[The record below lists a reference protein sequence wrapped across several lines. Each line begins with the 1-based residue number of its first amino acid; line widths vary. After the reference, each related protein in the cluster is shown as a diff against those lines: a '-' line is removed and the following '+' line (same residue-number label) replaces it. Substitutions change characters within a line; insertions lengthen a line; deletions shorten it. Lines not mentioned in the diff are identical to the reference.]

1 MKEIIS
7 PPIRQVKR
15 EVRTLGIAIRKRIL
29 GEGFNIVGVVF
40 RGNSLLD
47 GVMKSITKGTDLIP
61 DVVNMILS
69 SPHYEQVRIIILEHP
84 ISYEAESL
92 DPLRL
97 AQSVKKPVLILSF
110 NINPPLL
117 WEGATHFQIK
127 KEETILN
134 ITSLGLKP
142 RTAERVIKMAS
153 RLDEALPECLRVA
166 NLILD
171 SLACCE

>member
-1 MKEIIS
+1 MKKIM
-7 PPIRQVKR
+7 PHPIRQVKR
-15 EVRTLGIAIRKRIL
+15 EVRTLGIAIRKRNR

-47 GVMKSITKGTDLIP
+47 GVMKSIAKGTDLIP

-69 SPHYEQVRIIILEHP
+69 SPHYEQVRVIILEHP
-84 ISYEAESL
+84 ISCGAESL

-97 AQSVKKPVLILSF
+97 AQFVTKPVLILSF
-110 NINPPLL
+110 NLNPPLL

-127 KEETILN
+127 KGETILN
-134 ITSLGLKP
+134 VTSIGLKP

-153 RLDEALPECLRVA
+153 RLDEALPECLRVS
-166 NLILD
+166 NLVLD
-171 SLACCE
+171 SLTCCE